1 MISREERSSILEY
14 FEASKLKMERLMLV
28 EGVPDL
34 DEDKRL
40 RQSEHL
46 KENSSHNL
54 LNKEMYKLIESGS
67 SIKAVAV
74 EYGLNYRHL
83 QARLAKA
90 KELGIIKS
98 NDRARAEKV
107 ARDINKLG
115 YPVSSA
121 CKRHSMGIHKFK
133 ALVEK
138 YDLQIEKHGKKKK
151 RLNKYSKKSKK
162 ERELAE
168 KMASDVNDKK
178 LAISKVC
185 KDNLLTYCKFNT
197 IMRKY
202 QIKINKQK

>member
-14 FEASKLKMERLMLV
+14 FEASKLKMEKLMLAK
-28 EGVPDL
+28 GVPDL
-34 DEDKRL
+34 DEDRRL

-54 LNKEMYKLIESGS
+54 LNKEMHKLIESGLTV
-67 SIKAVAV
+67 KAVAE
-74 EYGLNYRHL
+74 EYGMPYRHL
-83 QARLAKA
+83 QSRLAKA
-90 KELGIIKS
+90 KELGIITC

-107 ARDINKLG
+107 VRDINKLG
-115 YPVSSA
+115 YPASRA
-121 CKRHSMGIHKFK
+121 CERNSMGIHKFK

-162 ERELAE
+162 ERELDE
-168 KMASDVNDKK
+168 RMASDVNDKK

-197 IMRKY
+197 IMKKY